1 MALVHVVSV
10 LPFPKWKLLVPQPL
24 GQATKFPGDVTDVD
38 VDVGTIIVKWLVTW
52 WEDTDVGN

>member
-52 WEDTDVGN
+52 